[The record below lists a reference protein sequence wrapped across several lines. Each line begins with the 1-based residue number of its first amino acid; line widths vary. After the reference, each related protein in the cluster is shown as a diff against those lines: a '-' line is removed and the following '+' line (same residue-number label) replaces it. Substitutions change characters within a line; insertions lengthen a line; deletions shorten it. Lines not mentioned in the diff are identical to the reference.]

1 MTSSESFTD
10 TLSITSAQSGGII
23 RRISVRFG
31 GSKPR
36 ELERFIKFF
45 VVGMIGLTIDLTMT
59 NLMLQ
64 FVFKP
69 QPNNELP
76 AQIANGIGFTLA
88 VISNF
93 ILNRFWTYPD
103 SRSRS
108 IVLQLGQFFIVNILG
123 LLIREVIV
131 TVLHGPVTNTVKSVL
146 GTVMAA
152 SLQERIGYN
161 LALMTAIAIVML
173 WNFFVNRYW
182 TYNDVK

>member
-1 MTSSESFTD
+1 MTSSDSLTD
-10 TLSITSAQSGGII
+10 TLSITPAQSGGII
-23 RRISVRFG
+23 RRVSVRFG

-93 ILNRFWTYPD
+93 ILNRYWTYPD
-103 SRSRS
+103 SQSRR
-108 IVLQLGQFFIVNILG
+108 IILQLGQFFILNILG
-123 LLIREVIV
+123 FLTPEGIV
-131 TVLHGPVTNTVKSVL
+131 PVLHTPVT
-146 GTVMAA
+146 
-152 SLQERIGYN
+152 
-161 LALMTAIAIVML
+161 
-173 WNFFVNRYW
+173 
-182 TYNDVK
+182 DVS

>member
-23 RRISVRFG
+23 RRISVRFAV
-31 GSKPR
+31 SKPR

-45 VVGMIGLTIDLTMT
+45 VVGMIGLTIRRTMT

-69 QPNNELP
+69 QPNNEVP

-93 ILNRFWTYPD
+93 ILNRYWTYPD

-108 IVLQLGQFFIVNILG
+108 IVFQLGQFFIVNFLG
-123 LLIREVIV
+123 LPFPEVFR
-131 TVLHGPVTNTVKSVL
+131 TGCLTP
-146 GTVMAA
+146 
-152 SLQERIGYN
+152 RP
-161 LALMTAIAIVML
+161 
-173 WNFFVNRYW
+173 
-182 TYNDVK
+182 